1 MTKAQIQELLGQRD
15 EEISLYKKMTKA
27 QLQELRVQD
36 NEILTLFKKI
46 NKCKEE
52 IENIGGYE
60 QWKERNGEFLKR
72 YISELFQSYQL
83 SFDFE
88 SEYNGYFDMNVSMD
102 GEKLSEYSGQISMG
116 YNGLEE

>member
-1 MTKAQIQELLGQRD
+1 
-15 EEISLYKKMTKA
+15 MTKA
-27 QLQELRVQD
+27 QLQELLDQR
-36 NEILTLFKKI
+36 NEDLTLCYKRINECKK
-46 NKCKEE
+46 E
-52 IENIGGYE
+52 IENLEELRQSEKKQAIVDTENRMYK

-88 SEYNGYFDMNVSMD
+88 SEYNGYFDMNVLMD
-102 GEKLSEYSGQISMG
+102 GEKLSEYSGHITMA

>member
-1 MTKAQIQELLGQRD
+1 
-15 EEISLYKKMTKA
+15 MTKA
-27 QLQELRVQD
+27 QLQELLDQRD
-36 NEILTLFKKI
+36 KEISLSYEQIRKYRK
-46 NKCKEE
+46 E
-52 IENIGGYE
+52 IENLEELRQSEKKQAIVDTENHMYE
-60 QWKERNGEFLKR
+60 QWKALNGKFLKR

-88 SEYNGYFDMNVSMD
+88 SEYNGYFDMNVLMD